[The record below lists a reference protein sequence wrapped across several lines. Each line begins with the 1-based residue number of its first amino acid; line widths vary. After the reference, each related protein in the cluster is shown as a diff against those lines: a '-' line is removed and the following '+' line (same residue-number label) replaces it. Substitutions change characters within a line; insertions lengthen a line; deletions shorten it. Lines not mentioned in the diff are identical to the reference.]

1 MLMPVSVPCFAA
13 SGGILYAL
21 QHATI
26 EGQVIILLL
35 IVGSIF
41 SWSVMITKFIMVRR
55 VRRETTTFLKKF
67 RTSRRPLT
75 PFQNRDSFPGS
86 PAFWV
91 YQAGCRELV
100 FHMLGSTE
108 LDESLAVRLSDSDK
122 ISPVAMSAV
131 RSAME
136 REVGEQALLLEH
148 RMILLATAV
157 SGAPFLGLLGTVWG
171 VMDTFAGVASANSAS
186 LAAMA
191 PGVSAALITT
201 VTGLL
206 VAIPAMFGY
215 NFLVVTVRSLT
226 VELDNFA
233 AELAAAFEHRYLRNA

>member
-1 MLMPVSVPCFAA
+1 MPVLAT
-13 SGGILYAL
+13 SGGIMYAL
-21 QHATI
+21 QHSSI
-26 EGQVIILLL
+26 EAKVIIVLLA
-35 IVGSIF
+35 IGSIF
-41 SWSVMITKFIMVRR
+41 SWSVMITKFTMIQRS
-55 VRRETTTFLKKF
+55 RRETALFLKKF

-75 PFQNRDSFPGS
+75 LFQTREAFPGS
-86 PAFWV
+86 PAYWV
-91 YQAGCRELV
+91 YQSGCRELV

-108 LDESLAVRLSDSDK
+108 MDEALAVRLSDADK

-148 RMILLATAV
+148 RMIHLATAV

-171 VMDTFAGVASANSAS
+171 VMDTFAGVAAANSAS

-215 NFLVVTVRSLT
+215 NFLVVSVRGMT

-233 AELAAAFEHRYLRNA
+233 AELAAAFEHRYLRNS